1 MPFVASSS
9 AFPLPG
15 VRANAAPAD
24 TNPLPDRAGP
34 GPLPVRVGNCPQAS
48 LGPVPALASL
58 RMARLAS
65 ELLATS
71 LTSSGLPLGQHLSA
85 LVQHGVQA
93 GQDVHQLQEAA
104 RWLHAP
110 FGDAVA
116 AAFGEASRE
125 LVPYLLDQLL
135 LTLFPTLEDGQRQ
148 PLTALIRAHAGTLP
162 LANWARALSVPR
174 DGQQGGGLRLRVLDD
189 AEQWAAV
196 RAGLTPPV
204 TQGSSGLPQVAAATA
219 ALGAA
224 ALASWALPA
233 AAVPALLTGSAAFLG
248 ITVDAALADADADA
262 PTDVRS
268 AALRGRADALLQT
281 LLPTWRSEQRDALYE
296 LWAERPQQGSLL
308 SVSLHAAEAL
318 DASKGCIDSA
328 LAALRES
335 AATSPPAVGTRT
347 AVTEAL
353 AQLFLAILPQG
364 PRVAAGTVPAF
375 PGAPGAIF
383 NAGHAHP
390 LQPARAGMALL
401 AEHSARAE
409 FRAGIQQMLDLSGK
423 DADDPRTAHERR
435 LDKARLRLLH
445 ARAAPPGPRRM
456 DAIRDARHV
465 VDGLRN
471 PAPLVALARSGR
483 VGEAMELNSAAALQP
498 VLRAAAVRQ
507 VAAQELPVRARTGAL
522 TEPGVR
528 SLTRSDDPAASGAT
542 GAMAMALRPA
552 PPVAIERTPPFAL
565 TAAHTGPTAR
575 TAAPAGTASAQ
586 TRLRVGLGLMPDLPG
601 AGQESAIADYL
612 DLRVETRDG
621 RVSPMRAE
629 LAGAWRE
636 QLRDQARAGRA
647 RNTLSDAA
655 ADIVA
660 RLAEE
665 DREGAAA
672 AGSRPGRFSLALKM
686 DGRRSVAVPGA
697 LVMTG
702 TAGDAS
708 PRTAAGPV
716 VVIVPGI
723 GLLEYTA
730 DTLHA
735 LVRDMDAHPLLRAA
749 FYGLIPLEKLQPRPG
764 DPGEV
769 TLAFPPLDAD
779 ATGEEI
785 IERVLQGGI
794 DIGRAGARRAQAPG
808 SLSERVTPFLAM
820 PGVLEQA
827 LAQLADQGLLREPV
841 RDASGAL
848 ALATAWSD
856 YLHALVEAPSL
867 PALQSPQDY
876 ATGAQLQQHIGQRL
890 QRQLAAIG
898 IDAPASDIRVRWQ
911 EVRFRPEPIGL
922 PPNPGGPALL
932 PPIEHD
938 LSLAE
943 LAARNIGLVDIPFS
957 ATAQAFDAQGN
968 LLASLTPALMR
979 DWIRTLDLD
988 SSYRA
993 HLQQQFDS
1001 SRRGSPGE
1009 LRLRAFRST
1018 FPARVALEEQL
1029 AAANAGDG
1037 RPSLLRQV
1045 LSHPQSRVVEHR
1057 GRVQQAQVGPLTL
1070 TTRAVIDD
1078 TYVFNRTSV
1087 LPGSLAVRTE
1097 DGHMQA
1103 YLAGLQPSPLLSA
1116 DDEAG
1121 LNALLDSERVRGWLK
1136 DHLPDAT
1143 QHHDLDDRD
1152 SWSELSVTDEAGN
1165 VLEGCYQRWVQHL
1178 QHEADDRLVSD
1189 KEQLGKDL
1197 RTVLGG
1203 LYEFAENLLP
1213 FRLEAASV
1221 LARTLGPLLG
1231 RDGGSGSAGRLAME
1245 TALLRIFAYAGS
1257 SAAMAVAAK
1266 RPLLASPLPRVVRSG
1281 ADTGADPLDGAAS
1294 ARYLQTAQGE
1304 FRIPAEEALEA
1315 SGMTVLLDPING
1327 QSAGGMARYHPDT
1340 RQWRAEPALACGSAE
1355 YSGLAVALHDAQ
1367 LRHMN
1372 TQGNGVYDLDG
1383 AQYVRIGAQWY
1394 QSEVRSELG
1403 GGRYLMGAG
1412 GRVRSDLLLARVD
1425 DAWVV
1430 TQRPRGRLLGGQ
1442 PGNAAPPP
1450 PNAVLDA
1457 LRQAVPAA
1465 RLLDDNA
1472 LERTLSVHGPVGE
1485 AVTAPLR
1492 RALRERAQQTLLGRI
1507 GAGKAS
1513 FDTPDALQA
1522 GRMALLCALAHDPVL
1537 GQGRRVELYTGSAA
1551 TGQRRIVIGDGAE
1564 VLLRLEVGKQLPTLD
1579 ALTTLLNPTVV
1590 AAALGLAA
1598 DHSPA
1603 DLAKAMTAH
1612 LQQTVRAHQETVRDA
1627 VRRLADDWDVASP
1640 EVAALQLQ
1648 FGIDRSLAEDVCERQ
1663 PLGTATMLRYERP
1676 EALLDTLA
1684 DASARSA
1691 ERALRDAL
1699 LEGRM
1704 TSADALT
1711 LLGDTLGEL
1720 LPAWTVSHSV
1730 QPDGSLHLHLAPR
1743 AEDRHGATI
1752 VFGTDG
1758 GDVEVSGQAQRHK
1771 TWQQAVRAVIGNDA
1785 PEALQKR
1792 NGLSNAMAGLLRRRE
1807 VAAPTDRVLQARSTL
1822 QQMAAQPACPSATG
1836 LCPASARRPDHDDFS
1851 RQLGLRDTAVRL
1863 RQEAF
1868 AELRVELDAT
1878 RTVAIEW
1885 LRKHAPDVA
1894 VGDDARLVDTIKARW
1909 RSRGG
1914 RPHEL
1919 QAFLQAH
1926 GAAKSL
1932 PKANILITDVA
1943 LEVDGTPVDWNQ
1955 NAFVSS
1961 GHLSGRAGFSRGDQ
1975 VQFKDVMLIAQ
1986 RRPGHEHIAKPG
1998 EADFY
2003 VPDLQLHGVM
2013 TDAHPF
2019 GRFVV
2024 EPRAQLPGKG
2034 VHQDDRTELVR
2045 IGSQAHLEQ
2054 LMRGFELVGD
2064 ARPKVGDHVFLSS
2077 VRRCTESQFLSE
2089 VADALSTTLPGVWEQ
2104 PHLRNRVT
2112 GSVAL
2117 FSDRVPCLD
2126 NCQRLMR
2133 SAAETLPGVDFK
2145 LGYGDPPG
2153 RGGVIVEHVG
2163 PPRLFPLP

>member
-1 MPFVASSS
+1 
-9 AFPLPG
+9 
-15 VRANAAPAD
+15 
-24 TNPLPDRAGP
+24 
-34 GPLPVRVGNCPQAS
+34 
-48 LGPVPALASL
+48 
-58 RMARLAS
+58 
-65 ELLATS
+65 
-71 LTSSGLPLGQHLSA
+71 
-85 LVQHGVQA
+85 
-93 GQDVHQLQEAA
+93 
-104 RWLHAP
+104 
-110 FGDAVA
+110 
-116 AAFGEASRE
+116 
-125 LVPYLLDQLL
+125 
-135 LTLFPTLEDGQRQ
+135 
-148 PLTALIRAHAGTLP
+148 
-162 LANWARALSVPR
+162 
-174 DGQQGGGLRLRVLDD
+174 
-189 AEQWAAV
+189 
-196 RAGLTPPV
+196 
-204 TQGSSGLPQVAAATA
+204 
-219 ALGAA
+219 
-224 ALASWALPA
+224 
-233 AAVPALLTGSAAFLG
+233 
-248 ITVDAALADADADA
+248 
-262 PTDVRS
+262 
-268 AALRGRADALLQT
+268 
-281 LLPTWRSEQRDALYE
+281 
-296 LWAERPQQGSLL
+296 
-308 SVSLHAAEAL
+308 
-318 DASKGCIDSA
+318 
-328 LAALRES
+328 
-335 AATSPPAVGTRT
+335 
-347 AVTEAL
+347 
-353 AQLFLAILPQG
+353 
-364 PRVAAGTVPAF
+364 
-375 PGAPGAIF
+375 
-383 NAGHAHP
+383 
-390 LQPARAGMALL
+390 
-401 AEHSARAE
+401 
-409 FRAGIQQMLDLSGK
+409 
-423 DADDPRTAHERR
+423 
-435 LDKARLRLLH
+435 
-445 ARAAPPGPRRM
+445 
-456 DAIRDARHV
+456 
-465 VDGLRN
+465 
-471 PAPLVALARSGR
+471 
-483 VGEAMELNSAAALQP
+483 
-498 VLRAAAVRQ
+498 
-507 VAAQELPVRARTGAL
+507 
-522 TEPGVR
+522 
-528 SLTRSDDPAASGAT
+528 
-542 GAMAMALRPA
+542 
-552 PPVAIERTPPFAL
+552 
-565 TAAHTGPTAR
+565 
-575 TAAPAGTASAQ
+575 
-586 TRLRVGLGLMPDLPG
+586 
-601 AGQESAIADYL
+601 
-612 DLRVETRDG
+612 
-621 RVSPMRAE
+621 
-629 LAGAWRE
+629 
-636 QLRDQARAGRA
+636 
-647 RNTLSDAA
+647 
-655 ADIVA
+655 
-660 RLAEE
+660 
-665 DREGAAA
+665 
-672 AGSRPGRFSLALKM
+672 
-686 DGRRSVAVPGA
+686 
-697 LVMTG
+697 
-702 TAGDAS
+702 
-708 PRTAAGPV
+708 
-716 VVIVPGI
+716 
-723 GLLEYTA
+723 
-730 DTLHA
+730 
-735 LVRDMDAHPLLRAA
+735 
-749 FYGLIPLEKLQPRPG
+749 
-764 DPGEV
+764 
-769 TLAFPPLDAD
+769 
-779 ATGEEI
+779 
-785 IERVLQGGI
+785 
-794 DIGRAGARRAQAPG
+794 
-808 SLSERVTPFLAM
+808 
-820 PGVLEQA
+820 
-827 LAQLADQGLLREPV
+827 
-841 RDASGAL
+841 
-848 ALATAWSD
+848 
-856 YLHALVEAPSL
+856 
-867 PALQSPQDY
+867 
-876 ATGAQLQQHIGQRL
+876 
-890 QRQLAAIG
+890 
-898 IDAPASDIRVRWQ
+898 
-911 EVRFRPEPIGL
+911 
-922 PPNPGGPALL
+922 
-932 PPIEHD
+932 
-938 LSLAE
+938 
-943 LAARNIGLVDIPFS
+943 
-957 ATAQAFDAQGN
+957 
-968 LLASLTPALMR
+968 
-979 DWIRTLDLD
+979 
-988 SSYRA
+988 
-993 HLQQQFDS
+993 
-1001 SRRGSPGE
+1001 
-1009 LRLRAFRST
+1009 
-1018 FPARVALEEQL
+1018 
-1029 AAANAGDG
+1029 
-1037 RPSLLRQV
+1037 
-1045 LSHPQSRVVEHR
+1045 
-1057 GRVQQAQVGPLTL
+1057 
-1070 TTRAVIDD
+1070 
-1078 TYVFNRTSV
+1078 
-1087 LPGSLAVRTE
+1087 
-1097 DGHMQA
+1097 
-1103 YLAGLQPSPLLSA
+1103 
-1116 DDEAG
+1116 
-1121 LNALLDSERVRGWLK
+1121 
-1136 DHLPDAT
+1136 
-1143 QHHDLDDRD
+1143 
-1152 SWSELSVTDEAGN
+1152 
-1165 VLEGCYQRWVQHL
+1165 
-1178 QHEADDRLVSD
+1178 
-1189 KEQLGKDL
+1189 
-1197 RTVLGG
+1197 
-1203 LYEFAENLLP
+1203 
-1213 FRLEAASV
+1213 
-1221 LARTLGPLLG
+1221 
-1231 RDGGSGSAGRLAME
+1231 
-1245 TALLRIFAYAGS
+1245 
-1257 SAAMAVAAK
+1257 
-1266 RPLLASPLPRVVRSG
+1266 
-1281 ADTGADPLDGAAS
+1281 
-1294 ARYLQTAQGE
+1294 
-1304 FRIPAEEALEA
+1304 
-1315 SGMTVLLDPING
+1315 
-1327 QSAGGMARYHPDT
+1327 
-1340 RQWRAEPALACGSAE
+1340 
-1355 YSGLAVALHDAQ
+1355 
-1367 LRHMN
+1367 
-1372 TQGNGVYDLDG
+1372 
-1383 AQYVRIGAQWY
+1383 
-1394 QSEVRSELG
+1394 
-1403 GGRYLMGAG
+1403 MGAG

-1537 GQGRRVELYTGSAA
+1537 GQGRRIELYTGSAA

>member
-1 MPFVASSS
+1 MPSVASSS
-9 AFPLPG
+9 VPPALHACGNATSVDTNILPERGEGTPLP
-15 VRANAAPAD
+15 R
-24 TNPLPDRAGP
+24 
-34 GPLPVRVGNCPQAS
+34 RVGNRPQA
-48 LGPVPALASL
+48 PAGHIPATATL
-58 RMARLAS
+58 RRAEQAS
-65 ELLATS
+65 ELLALS
-71 LTSSGLPLGQHLSA
+71 LTSSGLPLGQHLCA

-93 GQDVHQLQEAA
+93 AQDEHLVREAA
-104 RWLHAP
+104 AWLHAP

-116 AAFGEASRE
+116 AAFGEASRG

-135 LTLFPTLEDGQRQ
+135 LTLFPDLEDAQRQ
-148 PLTALIRAHAGTLP
+148 PLTAMIRAHAGTLP
-162 LANWARALSVPR
+162 LASWARALSVPR
-174 DGQQGGGLRLRVLDD
+174 DGQDGDRLRLRALDD
-189 AEQWAAV
+189 TGHWTAV
-196 RAGLTPPV
+196 RAELTPPG
-204 TQGSSGLPQVAAATA
+204 TRGSGLPQVAAATA

-224 ALASWALPA
+224 ALASWTLPA

-248 ITVDAALADADADA
+248 ITVDAALTDADPDA
-262 PTDVRS
+262 PGDLRS
-268 AALRGRADALLQT
+268 ATLRGRADALLQT
-281 LLPTWRSEQRDALYE
+281 LLPTWCRDQRDALYDF
-296 LWAERPQQGSLL
+296 WAERPQLGSLL
-308 SVSLHAAEAL
+308 SVSLQAADAL
-318 DASKGCIDSA
+318 QASEGCIDSA
-328 LAALRES
+328 LATLRDR
-335 AATSPPAVGTRT
+335 AAPPVPTVGTRGT
-347 AVTEAL
+347 VTEAL

-364 PRVAAGTVPAF
+364 PRVVAGTVPAV
-375 PGAPGAIF
+375 PGAPSAVF
-383 NAGHAHP
+383 NAGHAPP
-390 LQPARAGMALL
+390 LQPARAGIALL
-401 AEHSARAE
+401 TEHSARSD
-409 FRAGIQQMLDLSGK
+409 FRAGIQQMLDRPAK

-445 ARAAPPGPRRM
+445 ARAAPPGPHRL
-456 DAIRDARHV
+456 DAIGEARQA
-465 VDGLRN
+465 VDRLRN
-471 PAPLVALARSGR
+471 SAPLVTLARSGR
-483 VGEAMELNSAAALQP
+483 VGEAKQLNSIAALQSVQRP
-498 VLRAAAVRQ
+498 AATRPAAAQ
-507 VAAQELPVRARTGAL
+507 ALPARARAGAL
-522 TEPGVR
+522 TEPGTR
-528 SLTRSDDPAASGAT
+528 SLTRLDEPAASSALGASAT
-542 GAMAMALRPA
+542 VLRPLPPVVLEHAPLQARTTAHAGAML
-552 PPVAIERTPPFAL
+552 
-565 TAAHTGPTAR
+565 R
-575 TAAPAGTASAQ
+575 TATPAATASAQ
-586 TRLRVGLGLMPDLPG
+586 TRLRVGLGLMPDRPG
-601 AGQESAIADYL
+601 PGQESAIADYL
-612 DLRVETRDG
+612 DLRVETRNG
-621 RVSPMRAE
+621 SVSTMRAE
-629 LAGAWRE
+629 LADAWRE
-636 QLRDQARAGRA
+636 QLRAQAGAGRA
-647 RNTLSDAA
+647 RDTLSDAA
-655 ADIVA
+655 ADLVA

-665 DREGAAA
+665 DSKGPAA

-686 DGRRSVAVPGA
+686 DDGRTVAVPGA
-697 LVMTG
+697 VVLTG
-702 TAGDAS
+702 TASDAS

-735 LVRDMDAHPLLRAA
+735 VVRDMDAHPVLRAA
-749 FYGLIPLEKLQPRPG
+749 FYGLIPLETLQPRPG

-779 ATGEEI
+779 ATGDEVL
-785 IERVLQGGI
+785 ERVLQGAI
-794 DIGRAGARRAQAPG
+794 DTGRASARRAQAPG
-808 SLSERVTPFLAM
+808 SLSERVMPFLVM

-827 LAQLADQGLLREPV
+827 LAQLADQGLLRGPL
-841 RDASGAL
+841 RDASAAL
-848 ALATAWSD
+848 SLATAWSN

-876 ATGAQLQQHIGQRL
+876 ATGVQVQEHIGQRL
-890 QRQLAAIG
+890 QPQLAALG

-932 PPIEHD
+932 PPIEQD
-938 LSLAE
+938 LSLVE
-943 LAARNIGLVDIPFS
+943 LAARNIGLVDVPFS

-968 LLASLTPALMR
+968 VLATLTPTRMR
-979 DWIRTLDLD
+979 SWIRALDLD
-988 SSYRA
+988 ASYRL

-1001 SRRGSPGE
+1001 SRRGSLGD

-1029 AAANAGDG
+1029 AVANADEGA
-1037 RPSLLRQV
+1037 SLLLRQV
-1045 LSHPQSRVVEHR
+1045 LSHPESRAVEHR
-1057 GRVQQAQVGPLTL
+1057 GRVQQARVGPLTL
-1070 TTRAVIDD
+1070 TTRAAIDD
-1078 TYVFNRTSV
+1078 MYVFNRTSV

-1121 LNALLDSERVRGWLK
+1121 LSALLDRDTVRDWLRV
-1136 DHLPDAT
+1136 HLPDAT

-1152 SWSELSVTDEAGN
+1152 SWSELSVTDEAGD

-1178 QHEADDRLVSD
+1178 QHEADDQLVSD

-1197 RTVLGG
+1197 RTLLGG

-1213 FRLEAASV
+1213 LRLEAASM

-1231 RDGGSGSAGRLAME
+1231 GDGGSGPARRLAVE

-1266 RPLLASPLPRVVRSG
+1266 RPLLASPLPRVMRSG
-1281 ADTGADPLDGAAS
+1281 AVTGADPLDGAAS
-1294 ARYLQTAQGE
+1294 ARYLQTTQGE
-1304 FRIPAEEALEA
+1304 FRIPAEEAPGA
-1315 SGMTVLLDPING
+1315 SGMTVLLDPITG
-1327 QSAGGMARYHPDT
+1327 QSAGGMARYHPET
-1340 RQWRAEPALACGSAE
+1340 LQWRAEPASACGSAE
-1355 YSGLAVALHDAQ
+1355 YAGLAVALHDAQ
-1367 LRHMN
+1367 LRHLS

-1383 AQYVRIGAQWY
+1383 AQYVRIGAQWF
-1394 QSEVRSELG
+1394 QSEVRSDLG

-1430 TQRPRGRLLGGQ
+1430 TQRPRGRLLGGK
-1442 PGNAAPPP
+1442 PGNAASPP

-1457 LRQAVPAA
+1457 LRNSVPAA
-1465 RLLDDNA
+1465 RVLDDNA
-1472 LERTLSVHGPVGE
+1472 LERILSVHGPVGE

-1492 RALRERAQQTLLGRI
+1492 RALRDSAQQTLLGRI
-1507 GAGKAS
+1507 GAGKMS
-1513 FDTPDALQA
+1513 FDAPDALQV

-1537 GQGRRVELYTGSAA
+1537 GQGRRIELFTGSSA
-1551 TGQRRIVIGDGAE
+1551 TGQRRIVIGEGTE
-1564 VLLRLEVGKQLPTLD
+1564 VLLRLEVGKQLPTLE

-1590 AAALGLAA
+1590 ATALGLAA
-1598 DHSPA
+1598 DHQPA
-1603 DLAKAMTAH
+1603 DLARAMTAH
-1612 LQQTVRAHQETVRDA
+1612 LQQTVKAHPDAVRDA
-1627 VRRLADDWDVASP
+1627 VRTLADDWDVASP

-1648 FGIDRSLAEDVCERQ
+1648 FGVDRTVAEDVCERQ
-1663 PLGTATMLRYERP
+1663 PLGTAPMLRYERP
-1676 EALLDTLA
+1676 EVLLQTLA

-1699 LEGRM
+1699 LKGRI

-1711 LLGDTLGEL
+1711 LLEDMLGEV

-1730 QPDGSLHLHLAPR
+1730 QPDGALHLHLAPH
-1743 AEDRHGATI
+1743 AEGRQGSTI
-1752 VFGTDG
+1752 VFGVDG
-1758 GDVEVSGQAQRHK
+1758 EDVEVSGQKQRHR
-1771 TWQQAVRAVIGNDA
+1771 TWQQAVRAVLENDA
-1785 PEALQKR
+1785 PDALRKR
-1792 NGLSNAMAGLLRRRE
+1792 NGLSTAIAGLLRRRE

-1822 QQMAAQPACPSATG
+1822 QQVAAQPACLSAAG
-1836 LCPASARRPDHDDFS
+1836 LCPASARRPGHDDFS

-1863 RQEAF
+1863 RREAA
-1868 AELRVELDAT
+1868 AELSVELGVA

-1885 LRKHAPDVA
+1885 LRKHASDVA
-1894 VGDDARLVDTIKARW
+1894 VDDDARLAETIKARW
-1909 RSRGG
+1909 RSRGT

-1919 QAFLQAH
+1919 HAFVQAH
-1926 GAAKSL
+1926 GAARSL
-1932 PKANILITDVA
+1932 SKANILITDVA
-1943 LEVDGTPVDWNQ
+1943 LEVDGTPVDWTQ

-1961 GHLSGRAGFSRGDQ
+1961 GHLSGRAGFSRGDK

-2034 VHQDDRTELVR
+2034 VHQEDRTELVR
-2045 IGSQAHLEQ
+2045 IASPAHLKQ
-2054 LMRGFELVGD
+2054 VMRDFELVGD
-2064 ARPKVGDHVFLSS
+2064 ARPEVGDHVYLSS

-2089 VADALSTTLPGVWEQ
+2089 VADTLSTALPGVWEQ

-2112 GSVAL
+2112 GNVAL